1 MMKRNK
7 VISVDEAVQVILD
20 NDVIATGGFIGTG
33 FAEAVAIALER
44 RFLET
49 GSPRNLTLVYAA
61 GQGDGGDKGL
71 NHLAHEGLLRRVIGG
86 HWGLAPK
93 LGKLALENKIEAYC
107 LPQGVVSHLY
117 RAIAG
122 HKPGV
127 ITTVGL
133 QTFVDPRLE
142 GGRMNSITTEDIIEV
157 VTLRGKEY
165 LFYHA
170 FPINVTIVRGTT
182 ADQEG
187 NITMEREPLTLDS
200 LAMATAAKNSGGIVI
215 VQVERITTSHVLS
228 PREVQIPGVMVDA
241 VVVAPPELHM
251 QTFGEVYNPAY
262 TGEIKVDRSQ
272 IQPLPL
278 NERKVSARR
287 AAMFLQ
293 INAVVNLGIGMPV
306 GVSAVA
312 SEEGI
317 LDLITLTVEPGGVG
331 GIPASGKS
339 FGATANPEAIITQ
352 SEQFDFYDGG
362 GLTQAFLGAAQV
374 DDNGDVNV
382 SKFGPKFAGAGGF
395 INITQN
401 AKALFFLGTFTAGGE
416 VAIEDGKL
424 RIVREGN
431 IKKYVKQVEQV
442 TFSGDFAT
450 RRKQPVY
457 FISERC
463 VLRLVDGGLELV
475 EIAPG
480 VDLERDVLAQMEFRP
495 RISPD
500 LKLMDERIFRPEVMG
515 LRDSTVKPLS
525 ERVSYNPDENVAYAN
540 FEGLSL
546 VTEEDAH
553 ELANFLDQWFAGL
566 GRKVNVIV
574 NYDNF
579 TLGIRAKPIFFEMV
593 RRNQEKYFLSS
604 TRYSTN
610 AFFRL
615 QLGEEFAAA
624 QMEQQFYKNFAEA
637 RARLT

>member
-142 GGRMNSITTEDIIEV
+142 GGKMNSITTEDIIEV

-278 NERKVSARR
+278 NERKVIARR

-293 INAVVNLGIGMPV
+293 INAVVNLGIGMPE

-495 RISPD
+495 RISAD

>member
-278 NERKVSARR
+278 NERKVIARR

-293 INAVVNLGIGMPV
+293 INAVVNLGIGMPE

-480 VDLERDVLAQMEFRP
+480 IDLERDVLAQMEFRP

>member
-278 NERKVSARR
+278 NERKVIARR

-293 INAVVNLGIGMPV
+293 INAVVNLGIGMPE

-553 ELANFLDQWFAGL
+553 ELANFLDQWFASL

-637 RARLT
+637 RERLA

>member
-1 MMKRNK
+1 MKRNK

-33 FAEAVAIALER
+33 FAEAVAIALEQ

-49 GSPRNLTLVYAA
+49 GSPRNLTLLYAA
-61 GQGDGGDKGL
+61 GQGDGVDKGL
-71 NHLAHEGLLRRVIGG
+71 NHLAHAGLLRRVIGG

-93 LGKLALENKIEAYC
+93 LGKLALENKVEAYC

-127 ITTVGL
+127 LTTVGL

-142 GGRMNSITTEDIIEV
+142 GGKMNSITTEDIIEV

-251 QTFGEVYNPAY
+251 QTFGEAYNPSY
-262 TGEIKVDRSQ
+262 TGEVKVDRGQ

-278 NERKVSARR
+278 NERKIIARR

-293 INAVVNLGIGMPV
+293 INAVVNLGIGMPE

-312 SEEGI
+312 NEEGI
-317 LDLITLTVEPGGVG
+317 LDLITLTVEPGGIG

-352 SEQFDFYDGG
+352 SAQFDFYDGG

-416 VAIEDGKL
+416 IVIEDGKL
-424 RIVREGN
+424 RIGREGK

-450 RRKQPVY
+450 QRKQPVY

-480 VDLERDVLAQMEFRP
+480 IDLERDVLAQMDFRP
-495 RISPD
+495 RIVAD
-500 LKLMDERIFRPEVMG
+500 LKLMDERIFRPELMG
-515 LRDSTVKPLS
+515 LRDSSVKPLS
-525 ERVSYNPDENVAYAN
+525 ERVSYNAGENVAYAN

-546 VTEEDAH
+546 VTENDAY
-553 ELANFLDQWFAGL
+553 ELAAFLDQWFASL

-593 RRNQEKYFLSS
+593 RQNQEKYFLSS

-615 QLGEEFAAA
+615 QLGEEFAEA
-624 QMEQQFYKNFAEA
+624 QIGQQFYKNFAEA
-637 RARLT
+637 REQLT

>member
-33 FAEAVAIALER
+33 FAEAVAIALEQ
-44 RFLET
+44 RFLAT

-61 GQGDGGDKGL
+61 GQGNGGDKGL

-93 LGKLALENKIEAYC
+93 LGKLALEGKIEAYC

-127 ITTVGL
+127 LTTVGL

-142 GGRMNSITTEDIIEV
+142 GGKMNSITTEDIIEV

-187 NITMEREPLTLDS
+187 NITMEHEPLTLDS

-251 QTFGEVYNPAY
+251 QTFGEVYNPSY

-278 NERKVSARR
+278 NERKIIARR

-293 INAVVNLGIGMPV
+293 INAVVNLGIGMPE

-339 FGATANPEAIITQ
+339 FGAAANPEAIITQ

-424 RIVREGN
+424 RIVREGK

-450 RRKQPVY
+450 QRKQPVY

-480 VDLERDVLAQMEFRP
+480 IDLERDVLAQMEFRP
-495 RISPD
+495 RIAPD
-500 LKLMDERIFRPEVMG
+500 LKLMDERIFRPEIMG
-515 LRDSTVKPLS
+515 LRDSSVKPLS
-525 ERVSYNPDENVAYAN
+525 ERVSYNADENVAYAN

-546 VTEEDAH
+546 VTENDAH
-553 ELANFLDQWFAGL
+553 ELAAFLDQWFASL
-566 GRKVNVIV
+566 GRKVKVIV

-593 RRNQEKYFLSS
+593 RQNQEKYFLSS

-615 QLGEEFAAA
+615 QLGEEFAEA
-624 QMEQQFYKNFAEA
+624 QIGQQFYKNFAEA
-637 RARLT
+637 RERLT